1 MADEAGNNNVFIYM
15 GGNQRVPRD
24 VRYVRIHKSVKN
36 ISARAFRWCRHLV
49 SVEMHDGVEII
60 EEDAFWGCSSLR
72 GIKLTGVW
80 SIGRRA
86 FAGCGALETVEFGD
100 KLKFIE
106 ESAFSNCTS
115 LRTIKIPKVRVIGE
129 GAFMGCEQ
137 LTDVELSEDIYRIE
151 HSAFIGCSRLRRI
164 AIPLKCNL
172 LRYFVFDDC
181 TNLSTVD
188 LIGVHKTI
196 SSLLLDSWRNDM
208 NNEIDR
214 INQVLPNTPANEKTN
229 AIKQWM
235 DRVIRRLKHYKSEH
249 YPVLKENM
257 TQVELALWKA
267 NLPNVDTAASR
278 HDARVNC
285 GAAIIIPHVLPFL
298 YDADEFPLLDC
309 DLAAL
314 CINS

>member
-1 MADEAGNNNVFIYM
+1 MADEAGNNNVFVYM

-36 ISARAFRWCRHLV
+36 ISARAFRWCVNLV

-60 EEDAFWGCSSLR
+60 EEGAFWGCSSLR

-100 KLKFIE
+100 KLDIIE

-129 GAFMGCEQ
+129 GAFTGCEQ
-137 LTDVELSEDIYRIE
+137 LTDVELSEDVHRIE
-151 HSAFIGCSRLRRI
+151 HSAFIRCRRLRRI
-164 AIPLKCNL
+164 AIPLKYNL
-172 LRYFVFDDC
+172 LKYFVFDGC

-188 LIGVHKTI
+188 LIGGVHKTI
-196 SSLLLDSWRNDM
+196 SSLLLDSWRIDM
-208 NNEIDR
+208 SNEIDR
-214 INQVLPNTPANEKTN
+214 INQVLPNTLANGKTN
-229 AIKQWM
+229 AIKQWIA
-235 DRVIRRLKHYKSEH
+235 RVCGRMEQYK
-249 YPVLKENM
+249 NM
-257 TQVELALWKA
+257 TLLELALWKA
-267 NLPNVDTAASR
+267 NLPNVDAAASR
-278 HDARVNC
+278 DDARVTC